1 MSFNGGEG
9 SIIGILLGAMVMGV
23 IDNGMIMIG
32 ITSYWQQVVKGIVI
46 VIAVIFDIYRKKG
59 VFSQLKKM
67 RKV

>member
-1 MSFNGGEG
+1 
-9 SIIGILLGAMVMGV
+9 MVMGV